1 MKYWYI
7 PVSVLLVIIGVKAAI
22 DYNTFIANYAEFKAV
37 MSQFFPSLTSA
48 IYNAG
53 DFEAYREKFNETILA
68 LLQSFFDIRSLPSAL
83 ICLISGVVLLINPIR
98 ESIED
103 FVKSL
108 FEHYFA

>member
-1 MKYWYI
+1 MLKYWHI
-7 PVSVLLVIIGVKAAI
+7 PISVLLIIIGTNAAI
-22 DYNTFIANYAEFKAV
+22 DYNTFATNCAEFKTV
-37 MSQFFPSLTSA
+37 MSQFFPSLTT
-48 IYNAG
+48 G
-53 DFEAYREKFNETILA
+53 DFETYREKFNETTLA

-83 ICLISGVVLLINPIR
+83 ICLISGIVLLINPIR